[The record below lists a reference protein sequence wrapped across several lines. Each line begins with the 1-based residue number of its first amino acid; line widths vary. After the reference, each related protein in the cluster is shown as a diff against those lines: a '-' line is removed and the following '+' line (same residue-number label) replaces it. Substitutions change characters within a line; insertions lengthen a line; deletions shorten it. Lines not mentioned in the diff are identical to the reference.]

1 LDDAAARAIVERQA
15 RSWERNDFE
24 LGAADWAPDGVLEAP
39 GVTVPF
45 SRLRGAM
52 EHFHEHYVDLQVVVK
67 NVFVSRDGNRIG
79 IEWDWA
85 VSRRSDGARSVTND
99 AIIVDLEDDKI
110 ASWREY
116 FDPATGVESS
126 SGQP

>member
-1 LDDAAARAIVERQA
+1 MDDAAARAIVERQA

-24 LGAADWAPDGVLEAP
+24 LGAQDWAPDGVLAAP

-45 SRLRGAM
+45 SRLRRAM
-52 EHFHEHYVDLQVVVK
+52 EHFHELYVDLQVDVK
-67 NVFVSRDGNRIG
+67 NVFASRDGNGIA

-99 AIIVDLEDDKI
+99 AIIVDLENDKI
-110 ASWREY
+110 TSWREY

-126 SGQP
+126 RGQP

>member
-52 EHFHEHYVDLQVVVK
+52 EHFHEHYVDLQVDVK

>member
-1 LDDAAARAIVERQA
+1 MDDDAARELVERQA
-15 RSWERNDFE
+15 RSWERNDFD
-24 LGAADWAPDGVLEAP
+24 LGAADWAPDGVLHAP

-45 SRLRGAM
+45 ERLGAAM
-52 EHFHEHYVDLQVVVK
+52 KHFHEEYVDLEVDVK
-67 NVFVSRDGNRIG
+67 NVFASREGERLA

-99 AIIVDLEDDKI
+99 AIIVDLIDGKI

-116 FDPATGVESS
+116 FDPAQGVEAHT
-126 SGQP
+126 P